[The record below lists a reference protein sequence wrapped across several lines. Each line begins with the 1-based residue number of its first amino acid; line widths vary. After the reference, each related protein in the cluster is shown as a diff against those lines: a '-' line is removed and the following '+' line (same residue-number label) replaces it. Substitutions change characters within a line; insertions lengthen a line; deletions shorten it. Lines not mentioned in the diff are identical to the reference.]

1 MRKVKILVLMSSLV
15 VALSGL
21 GLAQTT
27 ASHQVT
33 MQVNDVALLGL
44 IGGNITLTI
53 GAPGTPGLPPGDA
66 TDSTCRLQ
74 YTALVPSGESRSITV
89 QWASGDAAPAGTQ
102 LSVTATPAGLG
113 SGATEGGS
121 AGSVIITDSAQPVV
135 TGIGSCYTGTGG
147 TDGAQLAYLL
157 DVTNG
162 SLLETGDTHTAT
174 VTYTLTDHS

>member
-21 GLAQTT
+21 GLAQVTD
-27 ASHQVT
+27 AHQVT
-33 MQVNDVALLGL
+33 MQVQDVALLAI

-66 TDSTCRLQ
+66 TNSTCRLQ
-74 YTALVPSGESRSITV
+74 YTALVPLSQNRSITV
-89 QWASGDAAPAGTQ
+89 AWDSGNVAPAGTQ

-113 SGATEGGS
+113 SGATEGAS
-121 AGSVIITDSAQPVV
+121 AGSVIISDSPQPVV

-157 DVTNG
+157 DITNG
-162 SLLETGDTHTAT
+162 SLLVSGETQVAI
-174 VTYTLTDHS
+174 VTYTLTDAV